1 MNNKRLREYLDTIK
15 KANLGYNITKRDID
29 EYIEEKDYKKIY
41 NELKKK
47 YDVPYDFDTLFYSSG
62 KVNIDD
68 LNKYYNYLLSLNKDI
83 YNEYVWNDIELDG
96 DKYIGKAQKMYYKKM
111 SAYKKWANKHNNFN
125 HTKEESDGIISIRP
139 MRNNDSHIILNS
151 LFRNRKK
158 EEIDDGLWYGIQFP
172 DTAQEHFFSII
183 VDTKLVGIIGLQ
195 LLKSIYAKSKN
206 VYTIFYYVIPKY
218 RNNHYATRAVKLL
231 VDMAFNNKIIVDQL
245 DKKYDYVINRL
256 PLDIRIIYA
265 VIKDMNEYSKNVIMN
280 NNFKISGNFK
290 NIDTDLNNELWDWY
304 LIEKNDYLNQIIS

>member
-1 MNNKRLREYLDTIK
+1 MNGLMNRYRESLKNTPEPVLPSKI
-15 KANLGYNITKRDID
+15 NG
-29 EYIEEKDYKKIY
+29 KKID
-41 NELKKK
+41 L
-47 YDVPYDFDTLFYSSG
+47 SG
-62 KVNIDD
+62 LIK
-68 LNKYYNYLLSLNKDI
+68 
-83 YNEYVWNDIELDG
+83 
-96 DKYIGKAQKMYYKKM
+96 
-111 SAYKKWANKHNNFN
+111 
-125 HTKEESDGIISIRP
+125 
-139 MRNNDSHIILNS
+139 
-151 LFRNRKK
+151 
-158 EEIDDGLWYGIQFP
+158 
-172 DTAQEHFFSII
+172 
-183 VDTKLVGIIGLQ
+183 
-195 LLKSIYAKSKN
+195 YAKSKN